1 VQKEFNS
8 LTTEIKNSFKSMF
21 GENGEFASLLKEHFG
36 KDGKIVTEIFDPE
49 TKGTP
54 LHKVVT
60 TIEKRLNEISD
71 KLSQDEGAKKMEALT
86 PRKGFKFE
94 DECER
99 CIGEILKNQ
108 KHGDVLERTGKKH
121 GEISGRIVG
130 DLVITLG
137 NGAGKIVFE
146 AKDVKKGN
154 YSMAKIHSEL
164 DEAMK
169 NRNASYGIFVVKNVN
184 SIDSSNGY
192 FQEYGSNKLVCALG
206 DSDDDDRLHSEILFI
221 AYRWARLRL
230 ALEHFKQVKK
240 LDTTYVNERV
250 KMIKTE
256 LKEFDKIITRCGTIE
271 RTAGEIEGILSSVRR
286 NIDREI
292 GFILDSLEDNSK
304 AERMNA
310 ETS

>member
-1 VQKEFNS
+1 
-8 LTTEIKNSFKSMF
+8 
-21 GENGEFASLLKEHFG
+21 
-36 KDGKIVTEIFDPE
+36 
-49 TKGTP
+49 
-54 LHKVVT
+54 
-60 TIEKRLNEISD
+60 
-71 KLSQDEGAKKMEALT
+71 
-86 PRKGFKFE
+86 
-94 DECER
+94 
-99 CIGEILKNQ
+99 
-108 KHGDVLERTGKKH
+108 
-121 GEISGRIVG
+121 
-130 DLVITLG
+130 
-137 NGAGKIVFE
+137 
-146 AKDVKKGN
+146 
-154 YSMAKIHSEL
+154 
-164 DEAMK
+164 
-169 NRNASYGIFVVKNVN
+169 
-184 SIDSSNGY
+184 
-192 FQEYGSNKLVCALG
+192 
-206 DSDDDDRLHSEILFI
+206 LFI